1 MSSISSAKPTKIWH
15 EGFVLVVS
23 DNGEGSVFAWG
34 SYENIV
40 NTLKM
45 KRQSRQENLRLPE
58 IL

>member
-1 MSSISSAKPTKIWH
+1 MRDLCWW
-15 EGFVLVVS
+15 LDS

-45 KRQSRQENLRLPE
+45 KSQSKQENLRLPE
-58 IL
+58 ILKKNI